1 MQCVTPFQDM
11 VTSSVFY
18 KLQQH
23 SIAHEDRPGS
33 AKKKTNL
40 QKGLLKRISTKKKTL
55 TYWFVINAAEH
66 S

>member
-40 QKGLLKRISTKKKTL
+40 QKGLLKRISTKKKK
-55 TYWFVINAAEH
+55 H
-66 S
+66 